1 MVKELERIAEIWP
14 IARDTLSV
22 PHTGEDYRRLRGV
35 LDRLTD
41 EVGEDEDHPLAS
53 LMETVGALVE
63 VYESEHEGAES
74 GEPTETLK
82 YLMQEHGLGQGD
94 LPELGD
100 QGAVCE
106 ILAGQRGLSLRQIRT
121 LAKRFSVSPAVFV

>member
-14 IARDTLSV
+14 MARDTLSV
-22 PHTGEDYRRLRGV
+22 PHTEEAYRRLRGV
-35 LDRLTD
+35 LDRLTE
-41 EVGEDEDHPLAS
+41 EVGENEGHPLAS

-63 VYESEHEGAES
+63 VYESEYEGAPS
-74 GEPTETLK
+74 GEPTETLE

-94 LPELGD
+94 LPELGG

-106 ILAGQRGLSLRQIRT
+106 ILAGKRGLSLRQIRA
-121 LAKRFSVSPAVFV
+121 LAKRFSVSGVFV